1 MTDVLK
7 TQPLA
12 ISANENQNT
21 DKQDVKDTELDFLSS

>member
-21 DKQDVKDTELDFLSS
+21 DKQDVKDPELTLLSS

>member
-12 ISANENQNT
+12 ISANENENT
-21 DKQDVKDTELDFLSS
+21 NKKDVKDPELDLLSS